1 MDPNGPRSHAERL
14 RDRGGI
20 HVRVIDQHDT
30 RALTRRQRSK
40 GIGDHQP
47 VVGSG
52 GRIGHRR
59 LVRVRR
65 SEQRETK
72 IRAQVRA
79 RQVDRDLE
87 DEVARVID
95 RDHVVPAL
103 EETSEGLLREVLAGR
118 GVTSHECRRPGHS
131 REIRPEEGV
140 EVLRCIVGDGVVGTG
155 EDLFGGSHLLTYAPQ
170 GRSVYARHGI
180 AIREGDLDPVVGIGR
195 GSIRTM
201 DEDVSGFASLFQR
214 FLQQM
219 TEAGGEQGPS
229 ALRGLID
236 AHLGT
241 ESEGL
246 AIVAGA
252 FLPFDHANVQIALMH
267 YLSQDGATHENL
279 GLSGQARH
287 YGSFAD
293 LLEMGRHAGVRVG
306 KPDLVDLAIGP
317 DDTIA
322 CVQFGVFLIARGED
336 RFAILMRGPDEQG
349 SNQAV
354 LLEVLASDPS
364 AARKFLA
371 EMRRL
376 IGELNVFRGQV
387 LSFGE
392 SQFGHMAV
400 GPIVFYRRPSLSRD
414 QLVLAE
420 GVLDAIEL
428 EVLGIGEHK
437 HRLLEAGQHV
447 KRGVLLHG
455 PPGTGKT
462 HTVRYLVSRASEATV
477 LLLTGGG
484 LHMIRQACALARML
498 QPSIVV
504 LEDIDLIAQD
514 RGMAGHYGNP
524 LLFDVLNEMDGMAE
538 DADVAFVLTTNRAD
552 VLEPALAARPGR
564 VDLAVEIA
572 LPDADARRGLLQLYG
587 AGLELELHD
596 PEAIVARTSGVTAA
610 FIKELVR
617 KSALLAASRSGE
629 GTAISVSDEHVVESL
644 DELLAERSA
653 LTRVLLGG
661 HLDGEQQLTGPR
673 DWLLAE

>member
-1 MDPNGPRSHAERL
+1 
-14 RDRGGI
+14 
-20 HVRVIDQHDT
+20 
-30 RALTRRQRSK
+30 
-40 GIGDHQP
+40 
-47 VVGSG
+47 
-52 GRIGHRR
+52 
-59 LVRVRR
+59 
-65 SEQRETK
+65 
-72 IRAQVRA
+72 
-79 RQVDRDLE
+79 
-87 DEVARVID
+87 
-95 RDHVVPAL
+95 
-103 EETSEGLLREVLAGR
+103 
-118 GVTSHECRRPGHS
+118 
-131 REIRPEEGV
+131 
-140 EVLRCIVGDGVVGTG
+140 
-155 EDLFGGSHLLTYAPQ
+155 
-170 GRSVYARHGI
+170 
-180 AIREGDLDPVVGIGR
+180 
-195 GSIRTM
+195 M
-201 DEDVSGFASLFQR
+201 DEDVANFASLFQR

-219 TEAGGEQGPS
+219 ADVGGEQGPS
-229 ALRGLID
+229 ALRELID

-246 AIVAGA
+246 PVVAGG
-252 FLPFDHANVQIALMH
+252 FQPFDHVNVQIALTH
-267 YLSQDGATHENL
+267 YLSQEGVTHESL

-306 KPDLVDLAIGP
+306 KPDLVDLPIGP
-317 DDTIA
+317 DETIA

-336 RFAILMRGPDEQG
+336 RFAILVRSPDEHG
-349 SNQAV
+349 SIQVV

-364 AARKFLA
+364 RAREFLA
-371 EMRRL
+371 ELRRL

-392 SQFGHMAV
+392 SPFGHMAV
-400 GPIVFYRRPSLSRD
+400 GPIVFYRRPSLRRD

-420 GVLDAIEL
+420 GILDSIEL

-437 HRLLEAGQHV
+437 QRLREAGQHV

-462 HTVRYLVSRASEATV
+462 HTVRYLVSRASDATV

-484 LHMIRQACALARML
+484 LHMVRQACALARML

-504 LEDIDLIAQD
+504 LEDVDLIAQD
-514 RGMAGHYGNP
+514 RGMMGHMGNP

-552 VLEPALAARPGR
+552 ILEPALAARPGR

-587 AGLELELHD
+587 AGLELELQD
-596 PEAIVARTSGVTAA
+596 PEAVVAQTSGVTAA

-617 KSALLAASRSGE
+617 KSALLAASRSGKD
-629 GTAISVSDEHVVESL
+629 GAISVRDEHVLESL
-644 DELLAERSA
+644 NELLAERSA

-661 HLDGEQQLTGPR
+661 AADTEQTSIGPR

>member
-1 MDPNGPRSHAERL
+1 
-14 RDRGGI
+14 
-20 HVRVIDQHDT
+20 
-30 RALTRRQRSK
+30 
-40 GIGDHQP
+40 
-47 VVGSG
+47 
-52 GRIGHRR
+52 
-59 LVRVRR
+59 
-65 SEQRETK
+65 
-72 IRAQVRA
+72 
-79 RQVDRDLE
+79 
-87 DEVARVID
+87 
-95 RDHVVPAL
+95 
-103 EETSEGLLREVLAGR
+103 
-118 GVTSHECRRPGHS
+118 
-131 REIRPEEGV
+131 
-140 EVLRCIVGDGVVGTG
+140 
-155 EDLFGGSHLLTYAPQ
+155 
-170 GRSVYARHGI
+170 
-180 AIREGDLDPVVGIGR
+180 
-195 GSIRTM
+195 M
-201 DEDVSGFASLFQR
+201 DEDVSDFASLFQR

-219 TEAGGEQGPS
+219 AEVGGEQGPS

-246 AIVAGA
+246 AMVAGA
-252 FLPFDHANVQIALMH
+252 FLPFDHANLQIALTH
-267 YLSQDGATHENL
+267 YLSQEGVTHESL

-306 KPDLVDLAIGP
+306 KPDLVDLPIGP
-317 DDTIA
+317 DETIA

-336 RFAILMRGPDEQG
+336 RFAILMRGPDEHGSIQG
-349 SNQAV
+349 V

-364 AARKFLA
+364 RAREFLA
-371 EMRRL
+371 DVRRL

-400 GPIVFYRRPSLSRD
+400 GPIVFYRRPSLRRD

-420 GVLDAIEL
+420 GILDSIEL

-437 HRLLEAGQHV
+437 QRLRAAGQHV

-462 HTVRYLVSRASEATV
+462 HTVRYLVSRASDATV

-484 LHMIRQACALARML
+484 LHMVRQACALARML

-514 RGMAGHYGNP
+514 RSMMGQFGNP

-538 DADVAFVLTTNRAD
+538 DADVAFILTTNRAD
-552 VLEPALAARPGR
+552 ILEPALAARPGR

-572 LPDADARRGLLQLYG
+572 LPDANARRGLLQLYG
-587 AGLELELHD
+587 AGLALELDD

-617 KSALLAASRSGE
+617 KSALLAASRSGKD
-629 GTAISVSDEHVVESL
+629 GAISVRDEHVSESL
-644 DELLAERSA
+644 NELLAERSV

-661 HLDGEQQLTGPR
+661 ASGDERTSAGPR
-673 DWLLAE
+673 DWLTAE